1 MLSAES
7 KMTENN
13 PRCCATGRTRDL
25 KAETA
30 DCCEAIGEIVPSATS
45 IARRWSLSI
54 GGCFMMGSN
63 DRRFPEDGEGPVRPV
78 TVTRFAIAC
87 HAVSNLQF
95 GDFVRATG
103 FVTDAERYGWSF
115 VFAGFLSEESKR
127 AIGSRASETPW
138 WIPVPHAYWAQ
149 PEGPPSTI
157 LNRLDHPVVHVSW
170 NDAKAYCRW
179 SGTRLPTE
187 AQREMAARGGLEQAT
202 YPWGDELMPMGEHR
216 CNIWQGDF
224 PDRNTAEDG
233 YAGTAPVH
241 AFKANGYG
249 LHNVAGNVWEW
260 CEDYFSADYHR
271 VTPARDPLQCEPS
284 GNRSLRGGSFLCHE
298 SYCNRY
304 RVAARSSNSPDTST
318 SNIGFRVVRLDVEG

>member
-1 MLSAES
+1 
-7 KMTENN
+7 MTHDN
-13 PRCCATGRTRDL
+13 PRCCAMGRTRHV
-25 KAETA
+25 KAGSA
-30 DCCEAIGEIVPSATS
+30 DSCAALRQIVPSATS
-45 IARRWSLSI
+45 IPLLWSPSI
-54 GGCFMMGSN
+54 GGCFTMGSN
-63 DRRFPEDGEGPVRPV
+63 DRRFPEDGEGPVRSV
-78 TVTRFAIAC
+78 TVSTFAMAC

-103 FVTDAERYGWSF
+103 FMTDAERYGWSF
-115 VFAGFLSEESKR
+115 VFAGFLSEENKR
-127 AIGSRASETPW
+127 AIGSRVSETPW
-138 WIPVPHAYWAQ
+138 WVPAPHTYWAQ

-157 LNRLDHPVVHVSW
+157 LDRLDHPVVHVSW

-187 AQREMAARGGLEQAT
+187 AEWEMAARGGLEEAI
-202 YPWGDELMPMGEHR
+202 YPWGDGLMPRGEHR
-216 CNIWQGDF
+216 CNIWQGNF

-260 CEDYFSADYHR
+260 CEDHFSPDYHR
-271 VTPARDPLQCEPS
+271 VTAARDPLRREPS
-284 GNRSLRGGSFLCHE
+284 ANRSLRGGSFLCHE

-304 RVAARSSNSPDTST
+304 RVAARSSNTPDTST
-318 SNIGFRVVRLDVEG
+318 SNIGFRVVRLDMEC